1 MSASRT
7 QLKVSGKINRSFSGK
22 AKAERLKQMRDF
34 KKLEVWKK
42 SHELTLFV
50 YAHLLPNFPKSE
62 QFDLLSQSKR
72 AAYSIPLNIVE
83 GSGRFT
89 EKDFAHF
96 LDQAL
101 GSAHELEYCCILSK
115 DLLYINED
123 LYQVI
128 NQLVNEVKAML
139 IGLIKKLRG

>member
-1 MSASRT
+1 
-7 QLKVSGKINRSFSGK
+7 
-22 AKAERLKQMRDF
+22 MRDF

-42 SHELTLFV
+42 AHELNMFV
-50 YAHLLPNFPKSE
+50 YTKVLPMFPKSE
-62 QFDLLSQSKR
+62 QYDLLSQTKR

-101 GSAHELEYCCILSK
+101 GSAHELEYCFLMCK
-115 DLLYINED
+115 DLSYINLE
-123 LYQVI
+123 LYQTT

-139 IGLIKKLRG
+139 IGLIKILRK

>member
-1 MSASRT
+1 
-7 QLKVSGKINRSFSGK
+7 LVFSLSVFTLN
-22 AKAERLKQMRDF
+22 EMRDY

-42 SHELTLFV
+42 SHELNLFV
-50 YAHLLPNFPKSE
+50 YSNLLPKFPRSE
-62 QFDLLSQSKR
+62 QYDMLSQTKR

-101 GSAHELEYCCILSK
+101 GSAHELEYCCLMCK
-115 DLLYINED
+115 DLAYIDND
-123 LYQVI
+123 LFQKT
-128 NQLVNEVKAML
+128 NQMINEVKAML
-139 IGLIKKLRG
+139 IGLIKTLRKG

>member
-1 MSASRT
+1 
-7 QLKVSGKINRSFSGK
+7 
-22 AKAERLKQMRDF
+22 MRDY

-50 YAHLLPNFPKSE
+50 YANFLPKFPKTE
-62 QFDLLSQSKR
+62 QYDLYSQTKR
-72 AAYSIPLNIVE
+72 ATYSIPLNIVE

-101 GSAHELEYCCILSK
+101 GSAHEVEYCCLLSH
-115 DLLYINED
+115 DLAYIDSELYNTVNKQI
-123 LYQVI
+123 
-128 NQLVNEVKAML
+128 NEVKAML
-139 IGLIKKLRG
+139 IGLIKILRK

>member
-1 MSASRT
+1 MLSA
-7 QLKVSGKINRSFSGK
+7 QK
-22 AKAERLKQMRDF
+22 MRDF

-42 SHELTLFV
+42 SHQLNLFV
-50 YAHLLPNFPKSE
+50 YQNLLPRFPKSE
-62 QFDLLSQSKR
+62 QFDLLSQTKR

-101 GSAHELEYCCILSK
+101 GSAHELEYCCLLSK
-115 DLLYINED
+115 DLSYIDQE
-123 LYQVI
+123 LYQNI
-128 NQLVNEVKAML
+128 NQLINEVKAML

>member
-1 MSASRT
+1 
-7 QLKVSGKINRSFSGK
+7 
-22 AKAERLKQMRDF
+22 MRDY

-50 YAHLLPNFPKSE
+50 YVSLLPKFPKSE
-62 QFDLLSQSKR
+62 QFDLLSQTKR
-72 AAYSIPLNIVE
+72 ASYSIPLNIVE

-101 GSAHELEYCCILSK
+101 GSAHELEYCCLLGK
-115 DLLYINED
+115 DLSYFDAELYTKT
-123 LYQVI
+123 
-128 NQLVNEVKAML
+128 NQLINEVKAML
-139 IGLIKKLRG
+139 IGLIKTIRK

>member
-1 MSASRT
+1 
-7 QLKVSGKINRSFSGK
+7 
-22 AKAERLKQMRDF
+22 MRDY

-42 SHELTLFV
+42 SHELNLFV
-50 YAHLLPNFPKSE
+50 YSNLLPKFPRSE
-62 QFDLLSQSKR
+62 QYDMLSQTKR

-101 GSAHELEYCCILSK
+101 GSTHELEYCCLMYK
-115 DLLYINED
+115 DLAYIDVD
-123 LYQVI
+123 LFQKT
-128 NQLVNEVKAML
+128 NQMINEVKAML
-139 IGLIKKLRG
+139 IGLIKTLRKA

>member
-1 MSASRT
+1 
-7 QLKVSGKINRSFSGK
+7 
-22 AKAERLKQMRDF
+22 MRDF

-42 SHELTLFV
+42 SHQLNLFV
-50 YAHLLPNFPKSE
+50 YQNFLPKFPKSE
-62 QFDLLSQSKR
+62 QFDLLSQTKR

-101 GSAHELEYCCILSK
+101 GSAHELEYCCLLSK
-115 DLLYINED
+115 DLAYIED
-123 LYQVI
+123 EY
-128 NQLVNEVKAML
+128 
-139 IGLIKKLRG
+139 IKK